1 LVFGTTFLK
10 VVIYMLEL
18 DGNSNTVIKNNA
30 GGVIIKTSDVS
41 RVIVTDTT
49 TEIANKL
56 KTSAGILGLATSFSY
71 TSDMI
76 GYSFVSDSADATFTS
91 GAPTNHTV
99 TINTGVWLM
108 GGGHVITK
116 GSGTFDNGS
125 YTNLRFSITTGTGTI
140 NRMTDM
146 SSNPIPS
153 GATMTTLSFPITAG
167 IVICTSSP
175 DCVVTATS
183 TTGMTVGTT
192 QATRYTRL
200 ILTRI
205 A

>member
-1 LVFGTTFLK
+1 
-10 VVIYMLEL
+10 MLEL

-41 RVIVTDTT
+41 CVIVTDTT

-56 KTSAGILGLATSFSY
+56 KTSAGIIGPTTAFSY
-71 TSDMI
+71 TSDMV
-76 GYSFVSDSADATFTS
+76 GYSFVSDSTDVTFTS
-91 GAPTNHTV
+91 GTPTIHTV
-99 TINTGVWLM
+99 TIKTGVWLM
-108 GGGHVITK
+108 GGGHVITR
-116 GSGTFDNGS
+116 GGGTFNIDS
-125 YTNLRFSITTGTGTI
+125 YTNLRFAITTGTGT
-140 NRMTDM
+140 NRMIDM
-146 SSNPIPS
+146 SSNPIPN

-183 TTGMTVGTT
+183 TTGMMVGSPQ
-192 QATRYTRL
+192 QAKRYTRL